1 MRARC
6 QSQIFILLWIEWL
19 YSVNLL
25 KQLPSS
31 WPLSAA
37 QLPLHFMNKHA
48 NQQVTLSD
56 LIGPGNLAVDFICR
70 GLMSINNFV
79 LNPTLRVFVLKLA
92 TRWYSRSRTKVIS
105 NAVVRWNNNARAL
118 KGDPP
123 ARTLSYHNMRYET
136 RINQVFYRIVN
147 PNWLP
152 LSLFSMNFMSEMAR
166 THPSAEKCLG

>member
-1 MRARC
+1 MVSCNFEIYLCRGGLQWQYDVQEGEGVMENWTNLDKGREGVKNPGNFADV
-6 QSQIFILLWIEWL
+6 LYEW
-19 YSVNLL
+19 SL

-92 TRWYSRSRTKVIS
+92 TR
-105 NAVVRWNNNARAL
+105 
-118 KGDPP
+118 
-123 ARTLSYHNMRYET
+123 
-136 RINQVFYRIVN
+136 
-147 PNWLP
+147 
-152 LSLFSMNFMSEMAR
+152 
-166 THPSAEKCLG
+166 